1 MKIHP
6 DCVPCLLKRSL
17 FEARLVDSQKESK
30 VMEESLSIL
39 EEEYDDDVVSA
50 EVATKVHGKV
60 YEILENDDPYK
71 EIKEKSNKTAEKLLP
86 KAEKIADES
95 FKKSVLVSIAGNV
108 MDFGYRDDI
117 KSPDYLM
124 EEFQAIIDE
133 GLAHDDTGKIETI
146 LKNKREIIFFTDNV
160 GEIVFD
166 KILLEKLK
174 DYDIDLTVVVK
185 GEPILTD
192 ATMEDAVKYGI
203 DKIADDME
211 TTEGYAVG
219 VDFDLISENLKEK
232 LEKADLIIAKGMAN
246 WESFSETEHRPIAF
260 LTRSKCKPVSNTM
273 GVPYEKNIA
282 KLFE

>member
-1 MKIHP
+1 
-6 DCVPCLLKRSL
+6 
-17 FEARLVDSQKESK
+17 
-30 VMEESLSIL
+30 MEESLSIL